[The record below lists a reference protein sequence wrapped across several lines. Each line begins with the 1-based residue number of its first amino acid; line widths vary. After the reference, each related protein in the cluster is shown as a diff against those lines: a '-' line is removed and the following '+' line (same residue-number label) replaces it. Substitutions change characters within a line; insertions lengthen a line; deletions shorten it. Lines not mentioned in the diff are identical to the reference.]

1 MSILKTINLLGLIAV
16 LAFEPFLPQQA
27 TAQPGISV
35 PVQTFYN
42 ELAPYGQWVPSP
54 AYGSVWIPNVGQDF
68 QPYATD
74 GHWIVTEFG
83 NTWVSDYPW
92 GWAPFHYGRWYFDN
106 QYGWAWVP
114 GSDWGPA
121 WVSWRSGGGYYGWAP
136 LGPGFDI
143 NVNIN
148 IPAPYWT
155 FVPQVYITS
164 PYLYS
169 YRVARPNV
177 VNIYQNTTII
187 NNIYRSNN
195 RAYVYG
201 PNRGEIERITR
212 RSVPVYRIDPL
223 DRPGRSVVGNG
234 SVGFY
239 RPGGQPS
246 GYGQN
251 YGRNDRYD
259 RNDRFDNSPRPNYNN
274 NNGSSRGTYGGN
286 NSYNGNNTTSGRD
299 YNGNNAPSRPDYGNN
314 NGNNSAPSR
323 DYNGGSSRGSYNNSA
338 PADRSGSLS
347 SPVPTVASPNPTPS
361 NRFEPSRGMP
371 SSGNFQPGGNSRGE
385 AQPGGFQ
392 QQPNRTFDRAD
403 RPGSIGNS
411 GSPSMPS
418 APSAPAGRS
427 DGGNFQRMQE
437 NRGGQNQFQ
446 PHGQEQPQRG
456 NGGGERQRG
465 PR

>member
-1 MSILKTINLLGLIAV
+1 MTILKIINVLGLIAI
-16 LAFEPFLPQQA
+16 LALDPLVSQKA
-27 TAQPGISV
+27 AAQPGISV

-42 ELAPYGQWVPSP
+42 ELSPYGQWVPSP
-54 AYGSVWIPNVGQDF
+54 TYGSVWIPNVGQDF

-74 GHWIVTEFG
+74 GHWVVTEFG

-106 QYGWAWVP
+106 QFGWAWVP

-121 WVSWRSGGGYYGWAP
+121 WVSWRTGGGYYGWAP

-155 FVPQVYITS
+155 FVPQIYITS
-164 PYLYS
+164 PQLYS

-201 PNRGEIERITR
+201 PNRGDIERITR
-212 RSVPVYRIDPL
+212 HSVPIYRIDPM

-239 RPGGQPS
+239 RPGQSP

-251 YGRNDRYD
+251 YGRN
-259 RNDRFDNSPRPNYNN
+259 NQFDNSSRP
-274 NNGSSRGTYGGN
+274 T
-286 NSYNGNNTTSGRD
+286 YNGNNAPGRGNYGSGNNVQNRD
-299 YNGNNAPSRPDYGNN
+299 YNGNNTPN
-314 NGNNSAPSR
+314 R
-323 DYNGGSSRGSYNNSA
+323 DYNGNNMPNRNYDGNTNTPNRDYNGSSTRGNYNNST
-338 PADRSGSLS
+338 PADRSENTT
-347 SPVPTVASPNPTPS
+347 VPNSGNAPNSPS
-361 NRFEPSRGMP
+361 NRFEPSRGTYSP
-371 SSGNFQPGGNSRGE
+371 GNTQSGGYQQGNGQPGGSSNPQ
-385 AQPGGFQ
+385 ANPP
-392 QQPNRTFDRAD
+392 QQPNRTFDRSD
-403 RPGSIGNS
+403 RQGSINS
-411 GSPSMPS
+411 QPTQS
-418 APSAPAGRS
+418 GRS
-427 DGGNFQRMQE
+427 DGAGYQRTPDN
-437 NRGGQNQFQ
+437 NRGGQTQQ
-446 PHGQEQPQRG
+446 RPQEQSQQQRP
-456 NGGGERQRG
+456 NGGGERQQQQRG

>member
-1 MSILKTINLLGLIAV
+1 MGILKTMHIVGVIAV
-16 LAFEPFLPQQA
+16 LALAPNITQKA
-27 TAQPGISV
+27 VAQPGVSI

-42 ELAPYGQWVPSP
+42 ELAPYGQWVPSQ
-54 AYGSVWIPNVGQDF
+54 AYGSVWLPNAGPDF

-74 GHWIVTEFG
+74 GHWVVTEFG

-92 GWAPFHYGRWYFDN
+92 GWAPFHYGRWYFDS

-136 LGPGFDI
+136 LGPGYDI

-155 FVPQVYITS
+155 FVPQIYITS

-169 YRVARPNV
+169 YRVARPSV
-177 VNIYQNTTII
+177 INIYQNTTYI

-201 PNRGEIERITR
+201 PPRGDIERITR
-212 RSVPVYRIDPL
+212 RSVPVYRIDQM

-239 RPGGQPS
+239 RPDGQSS

-251 YGRNDRYD
+251 YGRNDRNDRYD
-259 RNDRFDNSPRPNYNN
+259 RNDRFDNSPRPNNN
-274 NNGSSRGTYGGN
+274 APGRGSYGGN
-286 NSYNGNNTTSGRD
+286 TNAPNRDYTGGNNNSNTPGRD
-299 YNGNNAPSRPDYGNN
+299 YNGNPNTTPGREYNGSPSRGGY
-314 NGNNSAPSR
+314 NGNFTNTP
-323 DYNGGSSRGSYNNSA
+323 
-338 PADRSGSLS
+338 PTDRSGGVNN
-347 SPVPTVASPNPTPS
+347 PVPNPGNTGATPS
-361 NRFEPSRGMP
+361 NRFEPGRGSFSP
-371 SSGNFQPGGNSRGE
+371 GNTQPGGMSRGE

-392 QQPNRTFDRAD
+392 QQPNRTFERAD
-403 RPGSIGNS
+403 RPGSIGVPNT
-411 GSPSMPS
+411 PS
-418 APSAPAGRS
+418 APSAPGGRS
-427 DGGNFQRMQE
+427 DGGNFQRMPE
-437 NRGGQNQFQ
+437 SRGGQNQQ
-446 PHGQEQPQRG
+446 QHPA
-456 NGGGERQRG
+456 GGGDRQRG

>member
-1 MSILKTINLLGLIAV
+1 MSNLRSVLIRHSKRSDAMTILKTINVLGLIAV
-16 LAFEPFLPQQA
+16 LALEPLLIPKA
-27 TAQPGISV
+27 AAQPGISV

-54 AYGSVWIPNVGQDF
+54 NYGSVWLPNVGPDF
-68 QPYATD
+68 QPYASD
-74 GHWIVTEFG
+74 GHWVVTEFG

-136 LGPGFDI
+136 LGPGYDI

-148 IPAPYWT
+148 IPAPFWT

-164 PYLYS
+164 PQLYS
-169 YRVARPNV
+169 YRVPRPRV
-177 VNIYQNTTII
+177 INIYQNTTII

-201 PNRGEIERITR
+201 PNRGELERITR
-212 RSVPVYRIDPL
+212 QSVPVYRIDPL

-239 RPGGQPS
+239 RPGQGG

-251 YGRNDRYD
+251 RGYNDR
-259 RNDRFDNSPRPNYNN
+259 DNSPRP
-274 NNGSSRGTYGGN
+274 T
-286 NSYNGNNTTSGRD
+286 YNGNNTSGRGYYEGNTTPNRD
-299 YNGNNAPSRPDYGNN
+299 YSRNNTPSQEYNGNSNRGGYT
-314 NGNNSAPSR
+314 NS
-323 DYNGGSSRGSYNNSA
+323 Y
-338 PADRSGSLS
+338 PADRNSNTTLPNSGNG
-347 SPVPTVASPNPTPS
+347 NPSPS
-361 NRFEPSRGMP
+361 NRFEPSRGMYSP
-371 SSGNFQPGGNSRGE
+371 GTSQPGGTAPGTMQPGNT
-385 AQPGGFQ
+385 QPGGYP
-392 QQPNRTFDRAD
+392 QQPHRPYERVD
-403 RPGSIGNS
+403 RPGTID
-411 GSPSMPS
+411 
-418 APSAPAGRS
+418 APSAPAVTSGRS
-427 DGGNFQRMQE
+427 DGNNAQRVQE
-437 NRGGQNQFQ
+437 SRGGQNQQ
-446 PHGQEQPQRG
+446 RTQEQPQRSTNG
-456 NGGGERQRG
+456 NSGGERQSRG

>member
-1 MSILKTINLLGLIAV
+1 MNSLNKIKLFGLIAV
-16 LAFEPFLPQQA
+16 LAFGPFVARDA

-42 ELAPYGQWVPSP
+42 ELAPYGQWLPSP
-54 AYGSVWIPNVGQDF
+54 NYGSVWVPNVGPDF

-114 GSDWGPA
+114 DSDWGPA

-136 LGPGFDI
+136 LGPGLNI

-155 FVPQVYITS
+155 FVPQIYITS
-164 PYLYS
+164 PRLYS
-169 YRVARPNV
+169 YRVPRPNV

-195 RAYVYG
+195 RSYVYG
-201 PNRGEIERITR
+201 PPRGDIERITR
-212 RSVPVYRIDPL
+212 RSVPVYRIDPM
-223 DRPGRSVVGNG
+223 DRPGRSMVGNG

-239 RPGGQPS
+239 RPGQSS

-259 RNDRFDNSPRPNYNN
+259 NIPRSGYSESNRGNYG
-274 NNGSSRGTYGGN
+274 NGNRE
-286 NSYNGNNTTSGRD
+286 YNGNNTPNRDYNNGNNNTPGRD
-299 YNGNNAPSRPDYGNN
+299 YNSNPAPSRNYDGNDN
-314 NGNNSAPSR
+314 PP
-323 DYNGGSSRGSYNNSA
+323 SRGSYGGSNPSDRGGAYNNNTPTTPTPNRGGYS
-338 PADRSGSLS
+338 PGS
-347 SPVPTVASPNPTPS
+347 PQPNTYSPNNTQPS
-361 NRFEPSRGMP
+361 DN
-371 SSGNFQPGGNSRGE
+371 SSGNTSRGNYS
-385 AQPGGFQ
+385 PGISPSNSSLP
-392 QQPNRTFDRAD
+392 QPNRSFDRGEQQGAT
-403 RPGSIGNS
+403 NS
-411 GSPSMPS
+411 QPTQG
-418 APSAPAGRS
+418 GRS
-427 DGGNFQRMQE
+427 DGGNFQRMPE
-437 NRGGQNQFQ
+437 SRGGQSQQ
-446 PHGQEQPQRG
+446 AVPQPQRPTI
-456 NGGGERQRG
+456 GGERQGRG

>member
-1 MSILKTINLLGLIAV
+1 MRIPTLINVLGLAAV
-16 LAFEPFLPQQA
+16 LALEPFSPRQA
-27 TAQPGISV
+27 SAQPGISV

-54 AYGSVWIPNVGQDF
+54 MYGSVWIPNVGQDF

-74 GHWIVTEFG
+74 GHWVVTEFG

-106 QYGWAWVP
+106 QFGWAWIP

-136 LGPGFDI
+136 LGPGLDI

-212 RSVPVYRIDPL
+212 SNVPVYRIDPL
-223 DRPGRSVVGNG
+223 DRPGRSVIGNG

-239 RPGGQPS
+239 RPGGQS

-251 YGRNDRYD
+251 YD
-259 RNDRFDNSPRPNYNN
+259 RNDRFDRNDRYDRHDRFDNPSRPYYDNN
-274 NNGSSRGTYGGN
+274 APGRGTYGSN
-286 NSYNGNNTTSGRD
+286 NPYNGNNNPGRD
-299 YNGNNAPSRPDYGNN
+299 YNRNNAPNRPDYGNGNNAPGREYNGSPSRGGYNEKFNNTPPDR
-314 NGNNSAPSR
+314 NGMVSAPTP
-323 DYNGGSSRGSYNNSA
+323 NPGNAA
-338 PADRSGSLS
+338 PAPS
-347 SPVPTVASPNPTPS
+347 S
-361 NRFEPSRGMP
+361 RFEPSRG
-371 SSGNFQPGGNSRGE
+371 SFQPGGSWRGE

-392 QQPNRTFDRAD
+392 QQPNRTFERAD
-403 RPGSIGNS
+403 RS
-411 GSPSMPS
+411 GSMGNAGSPGYQN
-418 APSAPAGRS
+418 APSAPGGRS
-427 DGGNFQRMQE
+427 DGGNFQRMPE
-437 NRGGQNQFQ
+437 NRGVQNQSQ
-446 PHGQEQPQRG
+446 PVGQEQPQRG
-456 NGGGERQRG
+456 NGEGGRQRG

>member
-16 LAFEPFLPQQA
+16 LALEPVLTQPA
-27 TAQPGISV
+27 SAQPGISV

-42 ELAPYGQWVPSP
+42 ELAPYGQWMPSP

-74 GHWIVTEFG
+74 GHWVVTEFG

-121 WVSWRSGGGYYGWAP
+121 WVSWRTGGGYYGWAP

-143 NVNIN
+143 NVNVN

-169 YRVARPNV
+169 YRVARPSV

-201 PNRGEIERITR
+201 PNRGEIERVTR

-239 RPGGQPS
+239 RPGGQSS

-251 YGRNDRYD
+251 YGRSDRDDRYD

-274 NNGSSRGTYGGN
+274 NNAPSRGTYGGN
-286 NSYNGNNTTSGRD
+286 NSYNGNNTPGRD
-299 YNGNNAPSRPDYGNN
+299 YNGNNAPNRPDIGTPNN
-314 NGNNSAPSR
+314 TPSR
-323 DYNGGSSRGSYNNSA
+323 DYNGGSSRGSYNGSFNNNA
-338 PADRSGSLS
+338 PADRNG
-347 SPVPTVASPNPTPS
+347 TVNTPAPNPGNAAPTPS
-361 NRFEPSRGMP
+361 NRFEPGRG
-371 SSGNFQPGGNSRGE
+371 SFQPAGATRSE
-385 AQPGGFQ
+385 TQPGSFQQ
-392 QQPNRTFDRAD
+392 QQPNRTFERAD
-403 RPGSIGNS
+403 RPGSLGNS
-411 GSPSMPS
+411 GSPNIQS

-427 DGGNFQRMQE
+427 DGGTFQRMPE
-437 NRGGQNQFQ
+437 SRGGQIQ
-446 PHGQEQPQRG
+446 PQPRVQEQPQRG
-456 NGGGERQRG
+456 NGGAERQRG